1 MKQRKLIGQERGL
14 VVIYYTGGTL
24 SIKVPFGPLL
34 FKDELKLPH
43 LPRPQIVLSLLVSL
57 TLSYHFGVQLLV
69 FFAYACCVLFMSS
82 VHFSEQLSMKTEY
95 SLIPVSQA

>member
-1 MKQRKLIGQERGL
+1 MKQRKLIGQQRGL

-69 FFAYACCVLFMSS
+69 FFCLCMLCFVYVQCALLRATLD
-82 VHFSEQLSMKTEY
+82 ED
-95 SLIPVSQA
+95 

>member
-1 MKQRKLIGQERGL
+1 MKQRKLIGQQRGL

-69 FFAYACCVLFMSS
+69 FFLPMHVVFCLC
-82 VHFSEQLSMKTEY
+82 
-95 SLIPVSQA
+95 PVCTSQSNSR